1 MDCVTKGRVLFTD
14 NLFTYNPFT
23 DNPFTDNP
31 FTDNPFTENP
41 FTDNPFTDNLDRIFT
56 IKLKSL
62 HFYVSLFRFPV
73 ILTKPN
79 LT

>member
-1 MDCVTKGRVLFTD
+1 MAFERGRVL
-14 NLFTYNPFT
+14 FT
-23 DNPFTDNP
+23 DNPFTDNL
-31 FTDNPFTENP
+31 FTDNPFADNPFTDNSFTDNP

-56 IKLKSL
+56 IKLKRL
-62 HFYVSLFRFPV
+62 HFYVSSFRLPV